1 LDHGARQCLRI
12 RSRLGL
18 SGAELLAIDVAKD
31 IALSPDPSGL
41 ALSIGVQKHRPTVNL
56 APFALRRLD

>member
-1 LDHGARQCLRI
+1 
-12 RSRLGL
+12 L
-18 SGAELLAIDVAKD
+18 SGAELLAIDIAKD

-56 APFALRRLD
+56 APFALRRLN